1 MNKKTILLGMPFDNE
16 IFRLIEKNLKYHGFD
31 VVSIVDDI
39 SQFRYPSLSARLKT
53 KFQQLILKDK
63 QAKSRLK
70 TKLAKQKIVD
80 LLNHIG
86 EVDYALFIR
95 ADIYSYDLLEY
106 IREHVKF
113 DMVNYQWDGMHR
125 YPDIQSR
132 ISLFDRFYVFDPSD
146 ISSNTLP
153 NTNFYFDYDLDD
165 LPNPINDFYFVG
177 SHLPGRDISIANF
190 SKFAQEKGWK
200 LDFHIFCGS
209 NPGSY
214 RNFYPNNNI
223 NLFNK
228 YRNFQENL
236 ERAKL
241 AKVLVDFKTPIHNGL
256 SFRVFEAL
264 GYQRKLITTNTNI
277 IKYDFYHPNNIFVWN
292 GIQMDDIDNFLETPY
307 YEIDPSISEKYS
319 FRNWIHY
326 ILNIKPY
333 QSIDLPNHIN

>member
-16 IFRLIEKNLKYHGFD
+16 IFRLIETNLKYHGFD
-31 VVSIVDDI
+31 VVSIVDAT

-53 KFQQLILKDK
+53 KFQQLILNDRL
-63 QAKSRLK
+63 AKSRLK
-70 TKLAKQKIVD
+70 AKLTKQKIID
-80 LLNHIG
+80 LMDHIG

-95 ADIYSYDLLEY
+95 ADIYPHSVLEY
-106 IREHVKF
+106 IRKHVKF

-132 ISLFDRFYVFDPSD
+132 ISLFDRFYIFDPAD

-153 NTNFYFDYDLDD
+153 NTNFYFDYDLCN

-177 SHLPGRDISIANF
+177 SHLPDRDISIANF

-209 NPGSY
+209 NPGFY
-214 RNFYPNNNI
+214 RKFYPNNI
-223 NLFNK
+223 NLFKK

-277 IKYDFYHPNNIFVWN
+277 IKYDFYHPNNIFIWDGVQLD
-292 GIQMDDIDNFLETPY
+292 GIDTFLATPY
-307 YEIDPSISEKYS
+307 QAIDSSIREKYS
-319 FRNWIHY
+319 FGNWVRY
-326 ILNIKPY
+326 TLNIPIY
-333 QSIDLPNHIN
+333 QPITLPSTN